1 MKFQY
6 HQFKYGS
13 DNYGVL
19 VHDTKTKETVAV
31 DAGNSTGYLNA
42 LKEMGWSLTQIWITH
57 HHGDHTDGLSDLKK
71 QTGAKVFGPKSIE
84 YVDVGLSEGDQFEFS
99 GEHVRVLE
107 TPGHTLDM
115 LNFYLKSEETI
126 FTGDTLFVMGCG
138 RLFEGSAEQMY
149 NSISKLLELPRE
161 TIVYCSHE
169 YTLANAKFALSVDP
183 ENIELINRYK
193 SIEVTLKNGL
203 PTVPTTI
210 KRELQTNP
218 FCRFGDIAIRRKLG
232 MIESS
237 DSSVFKKLRELKDS
251 F

>member
-19 VHDTKTKETVAV
+19 VHDTQTKETVAV
-31 DAGNSTGYLNA
+31 DAGNSTDYLKA
-42 LKEMGWSLTQIWITH
+42 LDKMGWSLTQIWITH
-57 HHGDHTDGLSDLKK
+57 HHGDHTDGLIELKK
-71 QTGAKVFGPKSIE
+71 QTGAKVFGPKSVNH
-84 YVDVGLSEGDQFEFS
+84 VDVSLSEGDLFEFS
-99 GEHVRVLE
+99 GSKVKVLE

-115 LNFYLKSEETI
+115 LNFYLISEETI

-138 RLFEGSAEQMY
+138 RLFEGSAEQMF
-149 NSISKLLELPRE
+149 NSISKLLELPE
-161 TIVYCSHE
+161 DTIIYCSHE

-183 ENIELINRYK
+183 DNIELINRYK
-193 SIEVTLKNGL
+193 SIKVTLKNGL

-210 KRELQTNP
+210 KSEVQTNP
-218 FCRFGDIAIRRKLG
+218 FCRFDDIAIRRKLG
-232 MIESS
+232 MIKSS

>member
-31 DAGNSTGYLNA
+31 DAGNSTNYLKA
-42 LKEMGWSLTQIWITH
+42 LDEMGWTLTQIWITH
-57 HHGDHTDGLSDLKK
+57 HHSDHTEGLIELKK
-71 QTGAKVFGPKSIE
+71 QTGAKVFGPKSVNH
-84 YVDVGLSEGDQFEFS
+84 VDVSLSEGDLFEFS
-99 GEHVRVLE
+99 GSKVRVLE

-115 LNFYLKSEETI
+115 LNFYLISEETI

-138 RLFEGSAEQMY
+138 RLFEGSAEQMF
-149 NSISKLLELPRE
+149 NSISKLLELPE
-161 TIVYCSHE
+161 DTIIYCSHE

-183 ENIELINRYK
+183 DNIELINRYK
-193 SIEVTLKNGL
+193 SIEVTLKSGL

-210 KRELQTNP
+210 KSEVQTNP

-232 MIESS
+232 MIKSS

>member
-31 DAGNSTGYLNA
+31 DAGNSTNYLKA
-42 LKEMGWSLTQIWITH
+42 LDEMGWTLTQIWITH
-57 HHGDHTDGLSDLKK
+57 HHSDHTEGLIELKK
-71 QTGAKVFGPKSIE
+71 QTGAKVFGPKSVNH
-84 YVDVGLSEGDQFEFS
+84 VDVSLSEGDLFEFS
-99 GEHVRVLE
+99 GSKVRVLE

-115 LNFYLKSEETI
+115 LNFYLISEETI

-138 RLFEGSAEQMY
+138 RLFEGSAEQMF
-149 NSISKLLELPRE
+149 NSISKLLELPE
-161 TIVYCSHE
+161 NTIIYCSHE

-183 ENIELINRYK
+183 DNIELINRYK

-210 KRELQTNP
+210 KSEVQTNP
-218 FCRFGDIAIRRKLG
+218 FCRFDDVSIRRKLG
-232 MIESS
+232 MINSS

>member
-126 FTGDTLFVMGCG
+126 FTGDTL
-138 RLFEGSAEQMY
+138 L
-149 NSISKLLELPRE
+149 
-161 TIVYCSHE
+161 
-169 YTLANAKFALSVDP
+169 
-183 ENIELINRYK
+183 
-193 SIEVTLKNGL
+193 
-203 PTVPTTI
+203 
-210 KRELQTNP
+210 
-218 FCRFGDIAIRRKLG
+218 
-232 MIESS
+232 
-237 DSSVFKKLRELKDS
+237 
-251 F
+251 

>member
-169 YTLANAKFALSVDP
+169 YTLANAEFALSVDP

-193 SIEVTLKNGL
+193 SVEVTLKNGL

-218 FCRFGDIAIRRKLG
+218 
-232 MIESS
+232 
-237 DSSVFKKLRELKDS
+237 
-251 F
+251 

>member
-193 SIEVTLKNGL
+193 SVEVTLKNGL

-210 KRELQTNP
+210 KRELTN
-218 FCRFGDIAIRRKLG
+218 
-232 MIESS
+232 
-237 DSSVFKKLRELKDS
+237 
-251 F
+251 

>member
-183 ENIELINRYK
+183 ENIELITRYK

-218 FCRFGDIAIRRKLG
+218 FCRFGDIAIRRELG

>member
-138 RLFEGSAEQMY
+138 RLFEGSAAQMY

-210 KRELQTNP
+210 IRELQTNP
-218 FCRFGDIAIRRKLG
+218 FCRFGDIAIRRELG

>member
-19 VHDTKTKETVAV
+19 VHDTQTKETVAV
-31 DAGNSTGYLNA
+31 DAGNSTDYLKA
-42 LKEMGWSLTQIWITH
+42 LDKMGWSLTQIWITH
-57 HHGDHTDGLSDLKK
+57 HHGDHTDGLIELKK
-71 QTGAKVFGPKSIE
+71 QTGAKVFGPKS
-84 YVDVGLSEGDQFEFS
+84 VDVVDVILSEGDQFEFS
-99 GEHVRVLE
+99 GSKVKVLE

-115 LNFYLKSEETI
+115 LNFYLISEETI

-138 RLFEGSAEQMY
+138 RLFEGSAEQMF
-149 NSISKLLELPRE
+149 NSISKLLELPE
-161 TIVYCSHE
+161 DTIIYCSHE

-183 ENIELINRYK
+183 DNIELINRYK
-193 SIEVTLKNGL
+193 SIKVTLKNGL

-210 KRELQTNP
+210 KSEVQTNP
-218 FCRFGDIAIRRKLG
+218 FCRFDDIAIRRKLG
-232 MIESS
+232 MIKSS

>member
-1 MKFQY
+1 
-6 HQFKYGS
+6 
-13 DNYGVL
+13 
-19 VHDTKTKETVAV
+19 
-31 DAGNSTGYLNA
+31 
-42 LKEMGWSLTQIWITH
+42 
-57 HHGDHTDGLSDLKK
+57 
-71 QTGAKVFGPKSIE
+71 
-84 YVDVGLSEGDQFEFS
+84 
-99 GEHVRVLE
+99 
-107 TPGHTLDM
+107 M

-149 NSISKLLELPRE
+149 NSISKLIELPRE

-183 ENIELINRYK
+183 DNIELINRYK
-193 SIEVTLKNGL
+193 SVEVTLKNGL

-210 KRELQTNP
+210 K
-218 FCRFGDIAIRRKLG
+218 
-232 MIESS
+232 S

>member
-138 RLFEGSAEQMY
+138 RLFEGSAAQMY

-193 SIEVTLKNGL
+193 SVEVTLKNGL

-218 FCRFGDIAIRRKLG
+218 FCRFGNIAIRRKLE
-232 MIESS
+232 MIESN